1 MEATAVSVG
10 KAVLDG
16 ALGYAK
22 SIVAEEIALQLGI
35 ERDVIFIGDELEM
48 MRSFL
53 LTADEEHDKHKVL
66 LTWVNQ
72 VRELAYNVE
81 DSLMDFALQSEK
93 KPFCWCI
100 PRNLWQRRSIA
111 KEVKELRTRVED
123 VSNRNLRYRLIKG
136 SSSTNAAVEVQGSV
150 SSASL
155 FQINEARWAAQEQ
168 ETLKMSLHQLITS
181 DDTDLRVFA
190 VWGTGGDLGKTSTI
204 REAYDHQDIYEKFGC
219 RAWVKLTTPFLQNK
233 FFHDLLRQ
241 FYVYSREVTGKSNQG
256 NASGYNVLKE
266 LEKMERSHIVDQVS
280 AHVNEKRYLVVIEG
294 LSTIVEWDCIKTYF
308 PDKKNGSRIIVSTQH
323 VEIGSLCTEQPYQ
336 VTELKE
342 LSPNHS
348 IYLFHNR
355 VEPRSRNAM
364 SIDGINSTMQSSS
377 SEIQAD
383 AQQIGEGG
391 DSIESKLDRSK
402 TMVVIDED
410 FVGRTN
416 DKTQLINLI
425 LQTEDGH
432 TCKVISVW
440 GMGGV
445 GKTSLVQSVYR
456 SQELGSLKHAW
467 VTAVRPFNYESIIRN
482 LVWQLQKDIQEDPAE
497 ASQKKREIQPG
508 KTMEQE
514 LAKKTMEQ
522 ELAHLLQTQKCLIV
536 IDDLSSIEEWNLI
549 KEHLAKATRII
560 VTSREKYVAKYCSRE
575 DMNIYGLQSL
585 EYAAAFDLFK
595 RKVFKDSSEKIEL
608 SPDMMEQARLI
619 LKKCNGL
626 PLAISTIGAFLATRH
641 KSSIEWRKTN
651 DRISTE
657 LEINPELRTIKTV
670 LVRSYDG
677 LPYHLKSCF
686 LYLSIF
692 PEDYNIRRK
701 RVIRRWDA
709 EGYLREMHGMT
720 AAEVG
725 DEYFDGLLDRSM
737 ILQGGKVIISG
748 SKVDS
753 CQLHDIMRHICISKA
768 REENLIFTLDEGCIL
783 GKMTGAI
790 RHLVISS
797 SWKRDKDMFQRWLD
811 LSHVRSLTVF
821 GEWKSFFLYSKMK
834 FLRVLDFEDT
844 LGLQNHHLDKIME
857 LIHLKYLSLRRCKSI
872 SKLPNSLGNLS
883 HLETLDV
890 RGTLILKFP
899 TTITK
904 LWKLQ
909 HLLAVHA
916 DPSGKLKG
924 LRTLCD
930 VYVNDTNL
938 SATLM
943 ELKQLTQLCK
953 LRLVC
958 CTRNEK
964 AGEKL
969 WSAIDGHRHLQSFSL
984 KFYGCNLESQLGGTL
999 SPPKSIDS
1007 LKLCARLV
1015 QVSQWIHKLQNLSK
1029 LQLRGTDLNQDGIHA
1044 LGKLPNLA
1052 VLHMWWNSVQQK
1064 QLQFIQFF
1072 FPSLILLDLR
1082 DLHELEYVKFEDGTM
1097 PKLELLQVS
1106 GKWSKLQE
1114 FSGLQYLMKLKEI
1127 HVNGEFRLTMDNA
1140 ENLLVDCPNHVS
1152 LKLMETKS

>member
-72 VRELAYNVE
+72 
-81 DSLMDFALQSEK
+81 K

-100 PRNLWQRRSIA
+100 PRNLWERRSIA

-168 ETLKMSLHQLITS
+168 ETLKMSLHQLITR
-181 DDTDLRVFA
+181 DDKDLRVFA
-190 VWGTGGDLGKTSTI
+190 VWGT
-204 REAYDHQDIYEKFGC
+204 
-219 RAWVKLTTPFLQNK
+219 
-233 FFHDLLRQ
+233 
-241 FYVYSREVTGKSNQG
+241 
-256 NASGYNVLKE
+256 GYNVLKE

-336 VTELKE
+336 VTELKQ

-377 SEIQAD
+377 SEIQED

-402 TMVVIDED
+402 TM
-410 FVGRTN
+410 
-416 DKTQLINLI
+416 
-425 LQTEDGH
+425 
-432 TCKVISVW
+432 VISVW

-497 ASQKKREIQPG
+497 AK
-508 KTMEQE
+508 
-514 LAKKTMEQ
+514 
-522 ELAHLLQTQKCLIV
+522 
-536 IDDLSSIEEWNLI
+536 WNLI

-560 VTSREKYVAKYCSRE
+560 VTTREKYVAKYCSRE
-575 DMNIYGLQSL
+575 DMNIYGLQRL

-737 ILQGGKVIISG
+737 ILQGAKVIISG

-811 LSHVRSLTVF
+811 LSYVRSLTVF

-844 LGLQNHHLDKIME
+844 SGLQNHHLDKIME

-916 DPSGKLKG
+916 DPSGKLKA

-943 ELKQLTQLCK
+943 ELKQLTQLRK

-969 WSAIDGHRHLQSFSL
+969 WSAIDGHMHLQSFSL

-1052 VLHMWWNSVQQK
+1052 VLQMWWNSVQQK

-1127 HVNGEFRLTMDNA
+1127 HVNGEFRLTMDNV